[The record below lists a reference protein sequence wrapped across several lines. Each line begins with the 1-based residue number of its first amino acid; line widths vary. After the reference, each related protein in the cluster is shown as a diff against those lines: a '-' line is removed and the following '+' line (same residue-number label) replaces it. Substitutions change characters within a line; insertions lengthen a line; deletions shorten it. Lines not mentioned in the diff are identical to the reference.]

1 MKIKEG
7 GPIYK
12 FKYYSFGR
20 PSFAALA
27 YKGQCVSSTE
37 ENAEKQE
44 KRVVPCT
51 LAHKFGRKRFG

>member
-12 FKYYSFGR
+12 FEYYSFGK
-20 PSFAALA
+20 PSFPALA
-27 YKGQCVSSTE
+27 YKGQCVS
-37 ENAEKQE
+37 NAKKE

-51 LAHKFGRKRFG
+51 LVHKFGRKRFG